1 MADRNNSEKY
11 LMEKADMAIAEL
23 VYDKTHLVKAYNY
36 YSGIRDN
43 NQFKHLEQNYGIGN
57 PTNITF
63 TPLIRKHI
71 DALVGEYLTL
81 PINPG
86 VSCKDSR
93 TLTNMMREKQLY
105 IYSEIQK
112 TLQPKL
118 NSALYSALNGDGKNQ
133 VSDAQIAKEIS
144 DIKDF
149 SENNFVSNY
158 EMAAQNIIQY
168 FIQSRQ
174 VDLKNKLWQ
183 LLLDLFISGEAYYDE
198 LPTPNKQGIELK
210 VLNPIN
216 CFPDINV
223 NSRYINDSYRFVYRE
238 YLSKQEILAKYGT
251 ELSREDI
258 KYLEDHDRLDYR
270 NSSDLVFITSAN
282 QRFGLMETLQEGLQS
297 GWGVTVQN
305 RMGPSIPTDLYCV
318 YQIQWIDTEK
328 QKDGTYKQFRYK
340 VTKIGSEIYILWGK
354 DELAPRSVTTPTEV
368 KLSVNGI
375 QYTQRTGRPYSLM
388 LATAD
393 LQDLYDYY
401 QFMKSTI
408 IAQSGTTG
416 DWVDIAFIP
425 TQLGT
430 NVTERLQKWL
440 AYKKSG
446 MALLDSSQE
455 GTPMTNTTFNG
466 FDDTVKLQAIQAVDL
481 AIQDIENTAMNM
493 TGVFRERIGGIQQRD
508 AVANVE
514 VGLQQSFIITKQYNQ
529 CMDHIL
535 KEILLDMLN
544 LAKVV
549 YKNGMQGTL
558 ILGNQ
563 KTIFTALPEY
573 YTMTDFD
580 IHIKDSQEAIKE
592 KQQLQQISQTIA
604 GSGVLDPEVLLAV
617 TTSNSITDMKVSMA
631 KNMKR
636 KREENNQIQQLTD
649 QLQQATQQIQ
659 QMQQQ
664 LEQAQKQLQ
673 QYDEQEMQLRKAEID
688 NNYQVQM
695 QKLKIQQKIAADK
708 LVYDKKRVELEA
720 LQLFDTNS
728 NNDEV
733 KDY

>member
-1 MADRNNSEKY
+1 
-11 LMEKADMAIAEL
+11 
-23 VYDKTHLVKAYNY
+23 
-36 YSGIRDN
+36 
-43 NQFKHLEQNYGIGN
+43 
-57 PTNITF
+57 
-63 TPLIRKHI
+63 
-71 DALVGEYLTL
+71 
-81 PINPG
+81 
-86 VSCKDSR
+86 
-93 TLTNMMREKQLY
+93 
-105 IYSEIQK
+105 
-112 TLQPKL
+112 
-118 NSALYSALNGDGKNQ
+118 
-133 VSDAQIAKEIS
+133 
-144 DIKDF
+144 
-149 SENNFVSNY
+149 
-158 EMAAQNIIQY
+158 
-168 FIQSRQ
+168 
-174 VDLKNKLWQ
+174 
-183 LLLDLFISGEAYYDE
+183 
-198 LPTPNKQGIELK
+198 
-210 VLNPIN
+210 
-216 CFPDINV
+216 
-223 NSRYINDSYRFVYRE
+223 
-238 YLSKQEILAKYGT
+238 
-251 ELSREDI
+251 
-258 KYLEDHDRLDYR
+258 
-270 NSSDLVFITSAN
+270 
-282 QRFGLMETLQEGLQS
+282 
-297 GWGVTVQN
+297 
-305 RMGPSIPTDLYCV
+305 
-318 YQIQWIDTEK
+318 
-328 QKDGTYKQFRYK
+328 
-340 VTKIGSEIYILWGK
+340 
-354 DELAPRSVTTPTEV
+354 
-368 KLSVNGI
+368 
-375 QYTQRTGRPYSLM
+375 M

-673 QYDEQEMQLRKAEID
+673 KYDEQEMQLRKAEID

-695 QKLKIQQKIAADK
+695 QKLKVQQKIAADK
-708 LVYDKKRVELEA
+708 LTYDKKRVELEA
-720 LQLFDTNS
+720 LQLFDTNP